1 MKNKTQTLACPQAS
15 STRASGP
22 LRKKHRMSS
31 AAVAV
36 SAVLASGQVA
46 SAATLYYESFT
57 ESSYPTDFLGS
68 APDSGGG
75 DWTSAQNNSL
85 DQIVDGSI
93 DTTGTQ
99 ALTAT
104 GGKLDFSAS
113 TDNRTRSTLSAGVG
127 ANGTT
132 KYASFLI
139 DIDDDGGTGG
149 FDGLEFKDSGGTIFR
164 IGWLGNV
171 YGVHNSL
178 GAVSGSGVMSAGL
191 NFVVAE
197 FNFGAGNSDTV
208 DLYFNPTA
216 AALSAGTSSA
226 QLATADYSFDIF
238 EIVQYHT
245 DPLDGFIDEI
255 RVGDTLADVALIPE
269 PTSFVL
275 AALGLLGLIGRRRR

>member
-1 MKNKTQTLACPQAS
+1 MNNKYQTLACPQAS

-22 LRKKHRMSS
+22 LRKKHLMSF

-57 ESSYPTDFLGS
+57 ESSYPTAFLGS
-68 APDSGGG
+68 TPDSGGG
-75 DWTSAQNNSL
+75 VWTISQNSST
-85 DQIVDGSI
+85 DQIVSSSI

-113 TDNRTRSTLSAGVG
+113 TDNRTRSTLTAGLG
-127 ANGTT
+127 ADGTT

-139 DIDDDGGTGG
+139 DIDDDGGTAG
-149 FDGLEFKDSGGTIFR
+149 FDGLEFKNSGSTIFR
-164 IGWLGNV
+164 IGWLSDS
-171 YGVHNSL
+171 YGVHN
-178 GAVSGSGVMSAGL
+178 ATVATGSGVMSAGL

-208 DLYFNPTA
+208 DLYFNPTV

-238 EIVQYHT
+238 EITQYHNGE
-245 DPLDGFIDEI
+245 LGGFIDEI
-255 RVGDTLADVALIPE
+255 RVGDDLADVALIPE
-269 PTSFVL
+269 PSTF
-275 AALGLLGLIGRRRR
+275 AITALGLFLGLVGRRRR